1 MDLQPSPSQPT
12 SLVRPE
18 RHSAGDAQ
26 LPPGELT
33 AAISTAI
40 VRLFRTHTGSGATK
54 AKTILSDELVVVVM
68 LGECLTTAEKQ
79 LADAGNVELVLEVRR
94 ALHEGMREDA
104 TALVEELTGRK
115 VTAYLTDQALS
126 PDRASLTFVLA
137 SSVPERV

>member
-1 MDLQPSPSQPT
+1 MDLQPSPSQLT
-12 SLVRPE
+12 SLVRAE

-26 LPPGELT
+26 LPTGELT

-54 AKTILSDELVVVVM
+54 AKTVLSDELVVVM

-115 VTAYLTDQALS
+115 VIAYLTDQALS
-126 PDRASLTFVLA
+126 PDLASLTFVLA

>member
-12 SLVRPE
+12 SLVRAE

-26 LPPGELT
+26 LPTGELT
-33 AAISTAI
+33 AAISTAV
-40 VRLFRTHTGSGATK
+40 VRLFRTHTGRGATK
-54 AKTILSDELVVVVM
+54 AKTILSDELVVVT

-79 LADAGNVELVLEVRR
+79 LADAGHVELVIEVRR

-115 VTAYLTDQALS
+115 VIAYLTDQALS
-126 PDRASLTFVLA
+126 PDLASLTFVLA